1 MKNTLLTMLALS
13 LFVIA
18 GCENEKVVSETS
30 LPATAREFVE
40 AHFPSAVIQQVVKDK
55 DDLSISYDVILD
67 NQIRLEFDKD
77 GDCYDIEGN
86 SKSKLPDT
94 VIPLKV
100 LEYVQKTYPDSFIS
114 AWEKDKTDQEVKLS
128 NNIELVFN
136 LSGTFLRIDN

>member
-1 MKNTLLTMLALS
+1 MKNALLTSLALS
-13 LFVIA
+13 FLLIT
-18 GCENEKVVSETS
+18 GCEKEKVVSETS
-30 LPATAREFVE
+30 LPGQAREFVT
-40 AHFPSAVIQQVVKDK
+40 AHFPSAVIQQVVKDR
-55 DDLSISYDVILD
+55 DDLTTSYDVILD

-86 SKSKLPDT
+86 GKTKLPDT
-94 VIPLKV
+94 VVPLKV